1 MTGHDP
7 VFLFFALFWNYMEHF
22 GILVYY
28 SLVLSIIKYSYTIH
42 IHNTERANMNS
53 YIELKNTIQKEI
65 NQFPIGFAF
74 SKEQFEQTK
83 RNWNISDN
91 DELVSIGGGFIRK
104 TDRDAF
110 TVLLSRSNAAIAEA
124 IAADQDGTGFI
135 KDMFLAELANHEYC
149 YTGDLTETL
158 EAVNMTAEQVKADP
172 ALLNGLK
179 LALQSYATDP
189 EAVI

>member
-1 MTGHDP
+1 
-7 VFLFFALFWNYMEHF
+7 MEHF

-28 SLVLSIIKYSYTIH
+28 SLVLSIIKYSYTTH

-74 SKEQFEQTK
+74 SKEQLEQTK

-91 DELVSIGGGFIRK
+91 DELVSIGGGGFIRK

-149 YTGDLTETL
+149 YTGDLTDTL
-158 EAVNMTAEQVKADP
+158 DAVGLSVDKIKADP
-172 ALLNGLK
+172 ALLNGLQ
-179 LALQSYATDP
+179 LALKAYTEHP
-189 EAVI
+189 EALTGEIYEP

>member
-1 MTGHDP
+1 
-7 VFLFFALFWNYMEHF
+7 MEHF
-22 GILVYY
+22 GIMVYY

-74 SKEQFEQTK
+74 SKEQLEQTK

-91 DELVSIGGGFIRK
+91 DELVSIGGGGFIRK

-149 YTGDLTETL
+149 YTGDLSETL